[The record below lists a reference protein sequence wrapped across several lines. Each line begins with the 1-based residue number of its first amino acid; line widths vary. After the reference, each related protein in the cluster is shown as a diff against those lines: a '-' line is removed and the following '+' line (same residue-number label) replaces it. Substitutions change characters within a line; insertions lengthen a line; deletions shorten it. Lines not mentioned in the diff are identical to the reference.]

1 MMADVSWCRSRTG
14 IGYLQKFCFQSL
26 MESSR
31 GECERKIGAVHKVR
45 HAIFGQ
51 FLPPPLSHFVTHPGT
66 PRKYVTHLGPP
77 PIFRRPSTKNLDK
90 SPLVQIMSQ
99 LFAGLFVRGVL
110 SGVFCLEGFVWGGFC
125 PFPFCQNTSV
135 TPES

>member
-14 IGYLQKFCFQSL
+14 IGYLQEFCFQSL

-51 FLPPPLSHFVTHPGT
+51 FLPLPCHTSSHIP
-66 PRKYVTHLGPP
+66 GPP
-77 PIFRRPSTKNLDK
+77 RFLEG
-90 SPLVQIMSQ
+90 LVQKTRTKAPLYKFCFNCSRG
-99 LFAGLFVRGVL
+99 FCPGVL
-110 SGVFCLEGFVWGGFC
+110 SGVFCVEGFVGGCFC
-125 PFPFCQNTSV
+125 PFSVCQNTSV
-135 TPES
+135 TSES

>member
-14 IGYLQKFCFQSL
+14 IGYLQEFCFQSL

-51 FLPPPLSHFVTHPGT
+51 FLPLPCHTSSHIP
-66 PRKYVTHLGPP
+66 GPP
-77 PIFRRPSTKNLDK
+77 PPKVRHTSRTPPTFRRPSTKNPDE
-90 SPLVQIMSQ
+90 SPLVQILSQ
-99 LFAGLFVRGVL
+99 LFVEVFV
-110 SGVFCLEGFVWGGFC
+110 
-125 PFPFCQNTSV
+125 
-135 TPES
+135 